1 LYLIVLV
8 YPIGVLLLM
17 FESLRAVPADPIL
30 HLSVLYRQDT
40 NPKKVD
46 LGVGVYKDET
56 GHTAIMEAVSR
67 AEERLLVEED
77 TKAYIGMAGSKRFC
91 DLLAQV
97 TLGADHKVLAGKRV
111 AVAQTP
117 GGSGALRVLAEFINV
132 AKPGATVWVGN
143 PTWANHIPVMQSAGL
158 TIKQYPYYNSRTRT
172 VDFEAMLAS
181 LETDTKAGDVVLLHG
196 CCHNPSGADL
206 NLEQWQA
213 TADLIKAKGL
223 LPYVDI
229 AYQGLGEGMDE
240 DAAGLRLMANSV
252 PEMVIASSCSKNFGL
267 YRERTGTAIII
278 TSTSI
283 NASLAQSQMNS
294 LIRANYSMPPSHG
307 ALVVETI
314 LADPKLKQMWRDEL
328 KIMRKRITDLRS
340 QLVDAI
346 KAEGVEQDF
355 SFIERQ
361 RGMFSFLGVN
371 AEQVDKLVNE
381 HSVYLVGSSRINLA
395 GLNQHNIAY
404 VAKSIA
410 AVL

>member
-1 LYLIVLV
+1 
-8 YPIGVLLLM
+8 M

-30 HLSVLYRQDT
+30 NLSILYRQDT
-40 NPKKVD
+40 NPNKVD
-46 LGVGVYKDET
+46 LGVGVYKDEA

-67 AEERLLVEED
+67 AQELILVEED
-77 TKAYIGMAGSKRFC
+77 TKAYVGMAGSKRYC
-91 DLLAQV
+91 DLLVQT
-97 TLGADHKVLAGKRV
+97 TLGVDHTVLTNNRF

-132 AKPGATVWVGN
+132 AKPGATVWAGN
-143 PTWANHIPVMQSAGL
+143 PTWANHSPIMQSAGL
-158 TIKQYPYYNSRTRT
+158 EIKQYPYYDKDTKA
-172 VDFEAMLAS
+172 VDFDGMLAT
-181 LETDTKAGDVVLLHG
+181 LKAETKAGDVVLLHA

-206 NLEQWQA
+206 SLEQWQA
-213 TADLIKAKGL
+213 TADVIKAKGL

-240 DAAGLRLMANSV
+240 DAAGLRLMANTV

-278 TSTSI
+278 SATE
-283 NASLAQSQMNS
+283 AQAHLAQSQMNG

-328 KIMRKRITDLRS
+328 KTMRKRIKHLRS

-361 RGMFSFLGVN
+361 HGMFSFLGIN
-371 AEQVDKLVNE
+371 AAQVDQLVNE

-395 GLNQHNIAY
+395 GLNQRNIAY
-404 VAKSIA
+404 VAKAIA

>member
-1 LYLIVLV
+1 
-8 YPIGVLLLM
+8 M

-30 HLSVLYRQDT
+30 NLSVLYRQDT
-40 NPKKVD
+40 SPNKVD

-67 AEERLLVEED
+67 AEERLLTEED
-77 TKAYIGMAGSKRFC
+77 TKTYVGMAGSKRFC
-91 DLLAQV
+91 DLLAQM
-97 TLGADHKVLAGKRV
+97 TLGADHNVLADNRV
-111 AVAQTP
+111 AIAQTP
-117 GGSGALRVLAEFINV
+117 GGSGALRVLGEFINV
-132 AKPGATVWVGN
+132 AKPGATIWVGN
-143 PTWANHIPVMQSAGL
+143 PTWANHIPVMTSAGL
-158 TIKQYPYYNSRTRT
+158 TVKQYPYYNPETRG
-172 VDFEAMLAS
+172 VDFDAMMAALEA
-181 LETDTKAGDVVLLHG
+181 DTHAGDVVLLHG

-213 TADLIKAKGL
+213 MADLIKAKGL

-229 AYQGLGEGMDE
+229 AYQGLGEGIDE
-240 DAAGLRLMANSV
+240 DAAGLRLMANTV

-278 TSTSI
+278 AATAEQA
-283 NASLAQSQMNS
+283 NLAQSQMNS
-294 LIRANYSMPPSHG
+294 VIRSNYSMPPSHG
-307 ALVVETI
+307 AMVVETI
-314 LADPKLKQMWRDEL
+314 LSDPKLKQMWRDEL
-328 KIMRKRITDLRS
+328 KTMRKRIKDLRS

-361 RGMFSFLGVN
+361 NGMFSFLGVN
-371 AEQVDKLVNE
+371 AKQVDKLVNE

>member
-1 LYLIVLV
+1 
-8 YPIGVLLLM
+8 M
-17 FESLRAVPADPIL
+17 FELLRAVPADPIL
-30 HLSVLYRQDT
+30 NLSVLYRQDT
-40 NPKKVD
+40 NPNKVD

-77 TKAYIGMAGSKRFC
+77 TKAYVGMAGSKRFC
-91 DLLAQV
+91 DLLAKV
-97 TLGADHKVLAGKRV
+97 TLGADHQVLADKRV

-132 AKPGATVWVGN
+132 VKPGATVWVGN

-158 TIKQYPYYNSRTRT
+158 TIKQYPYYDSETQD
-172 VDFEAMLAS
+172 VDFGAMLAT
-181 LETDTKAGDVVLLHG
+181 LETEPKVGDVVLLHG

-206 NLEQWQA
+206 TIEQWQA

-240 DAAGLRLMANSV
+240 DVAGLRLMANTV

-267 YRERTGTAIII
+267 YRERTGTAMIIAA
-278 TSTSI
+278 TEQQA
-283 NASLAQSQMNS
+283 NLAQSQMNS
-294 LIRANYSMPPSHG
+294 VIRSNYSMPPSHG

-314 LADPKLKQMWRDEL
+314 LADPKLKQMWRNEL
-328 KIMRKRITDLRS
+328 KTMRKRIKDLRS

-346 KAEGVEQDF
+346 KAEGIEQDF

-361 RGMFSFLGVN
+361 KGMFSFLGIS

>member
-1 LYLIVLV
+1 
-8 YPIGVLLLM
+8 M

-30 HLSVLYRQDT
+30 NLSVLYRQDT
-40 NPKKVD
+40 NPNKVD

-56 GHTAIMEAVSR
+56 GHTAIMKAVSR

-77 TKAYIGMAGSKRFC
+77 TKAYVGMAGSKRFC

-97 TLGADHKVLAGKRV
+97 TLGAEHQVLTDKRV

-158 TIKQYPYYNSRTRT
+158 IIKQYPYYDSETQA
-172 VDFEAMLAS
+172 VDFDAMLAT
-181 LETDTKAGDVVLLHG
+181 LKTEPEAGDVVLLHG

-206 NLEQWQA
+206 TIEQWQA

-240 DAAGLRLMANSV
+240 DAAGLRLMANTV

-267 YRERTGTAIII
+267 YRERTGTAMIIA
-278 TSTSI
+278 STSEH
-283 NASLAQSQMNS
+283 ARLAQSQMHS
-294 LIRANYSMPPSHG
+294 VIRANYSMPPSHG

-328 KIMRKRITDLRS
+328 KTMRKRIKDLRS

-361 RGMFSFLGVN
+361 KGMFSFLGVN
-371 AEQVDKLVNE
+371 AEQVDQLVNK

>member
-1 LYLIVLV
+1 
-8 YPIGVLLLM
+8 M

-30 HLSVLYRQDT
+30 NLSVLYRQDT
-40 NPKKVD
+40 SPNKVD

-56 GHTAIMEAVSR
+56 GHTAIMKAVSR
-67 AEERLLVEED
+67 AEERLLTEED
-77 TKAYIGMAGSKRFC
+77 TKTYVGMAGSKRFC
-91 DLLAQV
+91 DLLAQM
-97 TLGADHKVLAGKRV
+97 TLGADHNVLADNRV

-117 GGSGALRVLAEFINV
+117 GGSGALRVLGEFINV
-132 AKPGATVWVGN
+132 AKPGATIWVGN
-143 PTWANHIPVMQSAGL
+143 PTWANHIPVMTSAGL
-158 TIKQYPYYNSRTRT
+158 TVKQYPYYNPETRG
-172 VDFEAMLAS
+172 VDFDAMMAALEA
-181 LETDTKAGDVVLLHG
+181 DTHAGDVVLLHG

-213 TADLIKAKGL
+213 MADLIKAKGL

-229 AYQGLGEGMDE
+229 AYQGLGEGIDE
-240 DAAGLRLMANSV
+240 DAAGLRLMANTV

-278 TSTSI
+278 AGTAEQA
-283 NASLAQSQMNS
+283 NLAQSQMNS
-294 LIRANYSMPPSHG
+294 VIRSNYSMPPSHG
-307 ALVVETI
+307 AMVVETI
-314 LADPKLKQMWRDEL
+314 LSDPKLKQMWRDEL
-328 KIMRKRITDLRS
+328 KTMRKRIKDLRS

-361 RGMFSFLGVN
+361 NGMFSFLGVN
-371 AEQVDKLVNE
+371 AKQVDKLVNE

>member
-1 LYLIVLV
+1 
-8 YPIGVLLLM
+8 M
-17 FESLRAVPADPIL
+17 FESLKPVAIDPIL
-30 HLSVLYRQDT
+30 GLMIAFKADT
-40 NPKKVD
+40 RPVKID
-46 LGVGVYKDET
+46 LGVGVYQDDHGRT
-56 GHTAIMEAVSR
+56 PVMEAVKI
-67 AEERLLVEED
+67 AQARLMELET
-77 TKAYIGMAGSKRFC
+77 TKSYQGMAGDPDYNQRMLG
-91 DLLAQV
+91 LLFGEQHSIMSS
-97 TLGADHKVLAGKRV
+97 GRV
-111 AVAQTP
+111 KSIQAP
-117 GGSGALRVLAEFINV
+117 GGSGALRVGAEVIRRARPESKLWIGV
-132 AKPGATVWVGN
+132 
-143 PTWANHIPVMQSAGL
+143 PTWPNHIPLLGGAGFE
-158 TIKQYPYYNSRTRT
+158 IIVYPYYDMGSRQINSQ
-172 VDFEAMLAS
+172 AMMDALRS
-181 LETDTKAGDVVLLHG
+181 VPAGDMVLLHG

-206 NLEQWQA
+206 TIEQWQA

-240 DAAGLRLMANSV
+240 DAAGLRLMANTV

-267 YRERTGTAIII
+267 YRERTGTAMIIA
-278 TSTSI
+278 STSEH
-283 NASLAQSQMNS
+283 ASLAQSQMHS
-294 LIRANYSMPPSHG
+294 VIRANYSMPPSHG

-328 KIMRKRITDLRS
+328 KTMRKRIKDLRS

>member
-1 LYLIVLV
+1 
-8 YPIGVLLLM
+8 M

-30 HLSVLYRQDT
+30 NLSVLYRQDT
-40 NPKKVD
+40 NPNKVD

-56 GHTAIMEAVSR
+56 GHTAIMAAVSR
-67 AEERLLVEED
+67 AEERLLLEED
-77 TKAYIGMAGSKRFC
+77 TKAYVGMAGSKRFC
-91 DLLAQV
+91 DLLAKL
-97 TLGADHKVLAGKRV
+97 TLGADHTVLADNRV

-117 GGSGALRVLAEFINV
+117 GGSGALRVLGEFINV

-143 PTWANHIPVMQSAGL
+143 PTWANHIPVMTSAGL
-158 TIKQYPYYNSRTRT
+158 TVKQYPYYNPATRG
-172 VDFEAMLAS
+172 VDFAAMMAVLEA
-181 LETDTKAGDVVLLHG
+181 DTRVGDVVLLHG

-206 NLEQWQA
+206 NLEQWQT

-240 DAAGLRLMANSV
+240 DAAGLRLMANTV

-267 YRERTGTAIII
+267 YRERTGTAMIIAA
-278 TSTSI
+278 TAEQA
-283 NASLAQSQMNS
+283 NLAQSQMNS
-294 LIRANYSMPPSHG
+294 VIRSNYSMPPSHG
-307 ALVVETI
+307 AMVVETI

-328 KIMRKRITDLRS
+328 KTMRKRIKDLRS

-355 SFIERQ
+355 SFIKRQ
-361 RGMFSFLGVN
+361 NGMFSFLGVN
-371 AEQVDKLVNE
+371 AEQVDKLVNQ

>member
-1 LYLIVLV
+1 
-8 YPIGVLLLM
+8 M

-30 HLSVLYRQDT
+30 NLSILYRQDT
-40 NPKKVD
+40 NPNKVD
-46 LGVGVYKDET
+46 LGVGVYKDEA

-67 AEERLLVEED
+67 AQELILVEED
-77 TKAYIGMAGSKRFC
+77 TKAYVGMAGSKRYC
-91 DLLAQV
+91 DLLAQT
-97 TLGADHKVLAGKRV
+97 TLGADHTVLTNNRF

-132 AKPGATVWVGN
+132 AKPGATVWAGN
-143 PTWANHIPVMQSAGL
+143 PTWANHSPIMQSAGL
-158 TIKQYPYYNSRTRT
+158 EIKQYPYYDKDTKV
-172 VDFEAMLAS
+172 VDFDGMLAT
-181 LETDTKAGDVVLLHG
+181 LKAETKAGDVVLLHA

-206 NLEQWQA
+206 SLEQWQA
-213 TADLIKAKGL
+213 TAGLIKVKGL

-240 DAAGLRLMANSV
+240 DAAGLRLMANTV

-278 TSTSI
+278 STTEAQAHI
-283 NASLAQSQMNS
+283 AQSQMNG

-328 KIMRKRITDLRS
+328 KTMRKRIKHLRS

-361 RGMFSFLGVN
+361 HGMFSFLGIN
-371 AEQVDKLVNE
+371 AAQVDQLVNE

-395 GLNQHNIAY
+395 GLNQRNIAY
-404 VAKSIA
+404 VAKAIA
-410 AVL
+410 AIL

>member
-1 LYLIVLV
+1 
-8 YPIGVLLLM
+8 M

-30 HLSVLYRQDT
+30 NLSILYRQDT
-40 NPKKVD
+40 NPNKVD
-46 LGVGVYKDET
+46 LGVGVYKDEA

-67 AEERLLVEED
+67 AQELILVEED
-77 TKAYIGMAGSKRFC
+77 TKAYVGMAGSKRYC
-91 DLLAQV
+91 DLLAQT
-97 TLGADHKVLAGKRV
+97 TLGAYHTVVTNNRF

-132 AKPGATVWVGN
+132 AKPGATVWAGN
-143 PTWANHIPVMQSAGL
+143 PTWANHSPIMQSAGL
-158 TIKQYPYYNSRTRT
+158 EIKQYPYYDKDTKA
-172 VDFEAMLAS
+172 VDFDGMLAT
-181 LETDTKAGDVVLLHG
+181 LKAETKAGDVVLLHA

-206 NLEQWQA
+206 SLEQWQA
-213 TADLIKAKGL
+213 TADLIKVKGL

-240 DAAGLRLMANSV
+240 DAAGLRLMANTV

-278 TSTSI
+278 SATEAQAHIT
-283 NASLAQSQMNS
+283 QSQMNG

-328 KIMRKRITDLRS
+328 KTMRKRIKHLRG

-361 RGMFSFLGVN
+361 HGMFSFLGIN
-371 AEQVDKLVNE
+371 AAQVDQLVNE

-395 GLNQHNIAY
+395 GLNQRNIAY
-404 VAKSIA
+404 VAKAIA

>member
-1 LYLIVLV
+1 
-8 YPIGVLLLM
+8 M

-30 HLSVLYRQDT
+30 NLSVLYRQDT
-40 NPKKVD
+40 NPDKVD

-67 AEERLLVEED
+67 AEERLLTEED
-77 TKAYIGMAGSKRFC
+77 TKTYVGMAGSKRFC
-91 DLLAQV
+91 DLLAQL
-97 TLGADHKVLAGKRV
+97 TLGADHNVLADNRV

-117 GGSGALRVLAEFINV
+117 GGSGALRVLGEFINV

-143 PTWANHIPVMQSAGL
+143 PTWANHIPVMTSAGL
-158 TIKQYPYYNSRTRT
+158 TVKQYPYYNPETRG
-172 VDFEAMLAS
+172 VDFDAMMVALEA
-181 LETDTKAGDVVLLHG
+181 DTHAGDVVLLHG

-213 TADLIKAKGL
+213 MADLIKAKGL

-229 AYQGLGEGMDE
+229 AYQGLGEGIDE
-240 DAAGLRLMANSV
+240 DAAGLRLMANTV

-278 TSTSI
+278 AATAEQA
-283 NASLAQSQMNS
+283 NLAQSQMNS
-294 LIRANYSMPPSHG
+294 VIRSNYSMPPSHG
-307 ALVVETI
+307 AMVVETI
-314 LADPKLKQMWRDEL
+314 LSDPKLKQMWRDEL
-328 KIMRKRITDLRS
+328 KTMRKRIKDLRS

-361 RGMFSFLGVN
+361 NGMFSFLGVN
-371 AEQVDKLVNE
+371 AKQVDKLVNE

>member
-1 LYLIVLV
+1 
-8 YPIGVLLLM
+8 M

-30 HLSVLYRQDT
+30 NLSVLYRQDT
-40 NPKKVD
+40 SPNKVD

-67 AEERLLVEED
+67 AEERLLTEED
-77 TKAYIGMAGSKRFC
+77 TKTYVGMAGSKRFC
-91 DLLAQV
+91 DLLAQM
-97 TLGADHKVLAGKRV
+97 TLGADHNVLADNRV

-117 GGSGALRVLAEFINV
+117 GGSGALRVLGEFINV
-132 AKPGATVWVGN
+132 AKPGATIWVGN
-143 PTWANHIPVMQSAGL
+143 PTWANHIPVMTSAGL
-158 TIKQYPYYNSRTRT
+158 TVKQYPYYNPETRG
-172 VDFEAMLAS
+172 VDFDAMMAALEA
-181 LETDTKAGDVVLLHG
+181 DTHAGDVVLLHG

-213 TADLIKAKGL
+213 MADLIKAKGL

-229 AYQGLGEGMDE
+229 AYQGLGEGIDE
-240 DAAGLRLMANSV
+240 DAAGLRLMANTV

-278 TSTSI
+278 AATAEQA
-283 NASLAQSQMNS
+283 NLAQSQMNS
-294 LIRANYSMPPSHG
+294 VIRSNYSMPPSHG
-307 ALVVETI
+307 AMVVETI
-314 LADPKLKQMWRDEL
+314 LSDPKLKQMWRDEL
-328 KIMRKRITDLRS
+328 KTMRKRIKDLRS

-361 RGMFSFLGVN
+361 NGMFSFLGVN
-371 AEQVDKLVNE
+371 AKQVDKLVNE

>member
-1 LYLIVLV
+1 
-8 YPIGVLLLM
+8 M

-30 HLSVLYRQDT
+30 NLSILYRQDT
-40 NPKKVD
+40 NPNKVD
-46 LGVGVYKDET
+46 LGVGVYKDEA

-67 AEERLLVEED
+67 AQELILVEED
-77 TKAYIGMAGSKRFC
+77 TKAYVGMAGSKRYC
-91 DLLAQV
+91 DLLAQT
-97 TLGADHKVLAGKRV
+97 TLGAYHTVLTNNRF

-132 AKPGATVWVGN
+132 AKPGATVWAGN
-143 PTWANHIPVMQSAGL
+143 PTWANHSPIMQSAGL
-158 TIKQYPYYNSRTRT
+158 EIKQYPYY
-172 VDFEAMLAS
+172 DK
-181 LETDTKAGDVVLLHG
+181 DTKAVDFDGMLATLKAETKVGDVVLLHA

-206 NLEQWQA
+206 SLEQWQA
-213 TADLIKAKGL
+213 TADLIKVKGL

-240 DAAGLRLMANSV
+240 DAAGLRLMANTV

-267 YRERTGTAIII
+267 YRERTGTAIVISATEAQAHI
-278 TSTSI
+278 T
-283 NASLAQSQMNS
+283 QSQMNG

-328 KIMRKRITDLRS
+328 KTMRKRIKHLRG

-361 RGMFSFLGVN
+361 HGMFSFLGIN
-371 AEQVDKLVNE
+371 AAQVDQLVNE

-395 GLNQHNIAY
+395 GLNQRNIAY
-404 VAKSIA
+404 VAKAIA

>member
-1 LYLIVLV
+1 
-8 YPIGVLLLM
+8 M

-30 HLSVLYRQDT
+30 NLSVLYRQDT
-40 NPKKVD
+40 NPNKVD

-56 GHTAIMEAVSR
+56 GHTAIMEAVAR
-67 AEERLLVEED
+67 AEERLLAEED
-77 TKAYIGMAGSKRFC
+77 TKAYVGMAGSKRFC
-91 DLLAQV
+91 ELLAQV
-97 TLGADHKVLAGKRV
+97 TLGADHAVLADQRI

-117 GGSGALRVLAEFINV
+117 GGSGALRVLGEFINV
-132 AKPGATVWVGN
+132 ASPNATVWLGN
-143 PTWANHIPVMQSAGL
+143 PTWANHHAVMQSAGF
-158 TIKQYPYYNSRTRT
+158 TVKEYPYYNRGTRA
-172 VDFEAMLAS
+172 VDFDAMLNT
-181 LETDTKAGDVVLLHG
+181 LQNQTQAGDVVLLHG

-206 NLEQWQA
+206 SLDQWQA
-213 TADLIKAKGL
+213 ITDLVLAKGL
-223 LPYVDI
+223 IPYVDI

-240 DAAGLRLMANSV
+240 DAAGLRLMANAV

-267 YRERTGTAIII
+267 YRERTGTAMIIAA
-278 TSTSI
+278 
-283 NASLAQSQMNS
+283 NAQQASLAQGQMNS
-294 LIRANYSMPPSHG
+294 VIRANYSMPPSHG

-328 KIMRKRITDLRS
+328 KTMRKRIKDLRS

-346 KAEGVEQDF
+346 KAEGVTQDF

-361 RGMFSFLGVN
+361 KGMFSFLGVS
-371 AEQVDKLVNE
+371 AEQVDTLVNE

-395 GLNQHNIAY
+395 GLNQRNIAY

>member
-1 LYLIVLV
+1 
-8 YPIGVLLLM
+8 M

-40 NPKKVD
+40 NPNKVD

-77 TKAYIGMAGSKRFC
+77 TKAYVGMAGSKRFC

-158 TIKQYPYYNSRTRT
+158 TIKQYPYYNSKTRT
-172 VDFEAMLAS
+172 LDFDEMLAA

-278 TSTSI
+278 ASTSI
-283 NASLAQSQMNS
+283 HASLAQSQMNS

-328 KIMRKRITDLRS
+328 KTMRKRITDLRS

>member
-1 LYLIVLV
+1 
-8 YPIGVLLLM
+8 M

-30 HLSVLYRQDT
+30 NLSVLYRQDT
-40 NPKKVD
+40 NPNKVD

-56 GHTAIMEAVSR
+56 GHTAIMAAVSR
-67 AEERLLVEED
+67 AQERLLVEED
-77 TKAYIGMAGSKRFC
+77 TKTYVGMAGSKRFC
-91 DLLAQV
+91 DLLSQV
-97 TLGADHKVLAGKRV
+97 TLGTDHQVLTDNRIAL
-111 AVAQTP
+111 AQTP
-117 GGSGALRVLAEFINV
+117 GGSGALRVLGEFINV

-143 PTWANHIPVMQSAGL
+143 PTWANHIPVMTSAGL
-158 TIKQYPYYNSRTRT
+158 TVKQYPYYDAKTRG
-172 VDFEAMLAS
+172 VDFDAMIAALEADAQ
-181 LETDTKAGDVVLLHG
+181 AGDVVLLHG

-206 NLEQWQA
+206 NLAQWQA

-240 DAAGLRLMANSV
+240 DAAGLRLMANTV

-267 YRERTGTAIII
+267 YRERTGMAMVITA
-278 TSTSI
+278 TAEQ
-283 NASLAQSQMNS
+283 ASLAQSQMNS
-294 LIRANYSMPPSHG
+294 VIRSNYSMPPSHG
-307 ALVVETI
+307 AMVVETI

-328 KIMRKRITDLRS
+328 KTMRKRIKDLRS

-355 SFIERQ
+355 SFIKRQ
-361 RGMFSFLGVN
+361 NGMFSFLGVS

-404 VAKSIA
+404 VAKAIA

>member
-1 LYLIVLV
+1 
-8 YPIGVLLLM
+8 M

-30 HLSVLYRQDT
+30 NLSILYHQDT
-40 NPKKVD
+40 NPNKVD
-46 LGVGVYKDET
+46 LGVGVYKDEA

-67 AEERLLVEED
+67 AQELILVEED
-77 TKAYIGMAGSKRFC
+77 TKAYVGMAGSKRYC
-91 DLLAQV
+91 DLLAQT
-97 TLGADHKVLAGKRV
+97 TLGAYHTVLTNNRF

-132 AKPGATVWVGN
+132 AKPGATVWAGN
-143 PTWANHIPVMQSAGL
+143 PTWANHSPIIQSAGL
-158 TIKQYPYYNSRTRT
+158 EIKQYPYYDKDTKA
-172 VDFEAMLAS
+172 VDFDGMLAT
-181 LETDTKAGDVVLLHG
+181 LKAETKAGDVVLLHA

-206 NLEQWQA
+206 SLEQWQA
-213 TADLIKAKGL
+213 TADLIKVKGL

-240 DAAGLRLMANSV
+240 DAAGLRLMANTV

-278 TSTSI
+278 SATEAQAHIT
-283 NASLAQSQMNS
+283 QSQMNG

-328 KIMRKRITDLRS
+328 KTMRKRIKHLRG

-361 RGMFSFLGVN
+361 HGMFSFLGIN
-371 AEQVDKLVNE
+371 AAQVDQLVNE

-395 GLNQHNIAY
+395 GLNQRNIAY
-404 VAKSIA
+404 VAKAIA

>member
-1 LYLIVLV
+1 
-8 YPIGVLLLM
+8 M

-30 HLSVLYRQDT
+30 NLSILYRQDT
-40 NPKKVD
+40 NPNKVD
-46 LGVGVYKDET
+46 LGVGVYKDEA

-67 AEERLLVEED
+67 AQELILVEED
-77 TKAYIGMAGSKRFC
+77 TKAYVGMAGSKRYC
-91 DLLAQV
+91 DLLAQT
-97 TLGADHKVLAGKRV
+97 TLGAYHTVLTNNRF

-132 AKPGATVWVGN
+132 AKPGATVWAGN
-143 PTWANHIPVMQSAGL
+143 PTWANHSPIMQSAGL
-158 TIKQYPYYNSRTRT
+158 EIKQYPYY
-172 VDFEAMLAS
+172 DK
-181 LETDTKAGDVVLLHG
+181 DTKAVDFDGMLATLKAETKVGDVVLLHA

-206 NLEQWQA
+206 SLEQWQA
-213 TADLIKAKGL
+213 TADLIKVKGL

-240 DAAGLRLMANSV
+240 DAAGLRLMANTV

-278 TSTSI
+278 SATEAQAHIT
-283 NASLAQSQMNS
+283 QSQMNG

-328 KIMRKRITDLRS
+328 KTMRKRIKHLRG

-361 RGMFSFLGVN
+361 HGMFSFLGIN
-371 AEQVDKLVNE
+371 AAQVDQLVNE

-395 GLNQHNIAY
+395 GLNQRNIAY
-404 VAKSIA
+404 VAKAIA

>member
-1 LYLIVLV
+1 
-8 YPIGVLLLM
+8 M

-30 HLSVLYRQDT
+30 NLSILYRQDT
-40 NPKKVD
+40 NPNKVD
-46 LGVGVYKDET
+46 LGVGVYKDEA
-56 GHTAIMEAVSR
+56 GHTAIMEAVSQ
-67 AEERLLVEED
+67 AQELILVEED
-77 TKAYIGMAGSKRFC
+77 TKAYVGMAGSKRYC
-91 DLLAQV
+91 DLLAQT
-97 TLGADHKVLAGKRV
+97 TLGAYHTVLTNNRF

-132 AKPGATVWVGN
+132 AKPGATVWAGN
-143 PTWANHIPVMQSAGL
+143 PTWANHSPIMQSAGL
-158 TIKQYPYYNSRTRT
+158 EIKQYPYYDKDTKA
-172 VDFEAMLAS
+172 VDFDGMLDTLKA
-181 LETDTKAGDVVLLHG
+181 ETKAGDVVLLHA

-206 NLEQWQA
+206 SLEQWQA
-213 TADLIKAKGL
+213 TADLIKVKGL

-240 DAAGLRLMANSV
+240 DAAGLRLMANTL

-278 TSTSI
+278 SATEAQAHIT
-283 NASLAQSQMNS
+283 QSQMNG

-328 KIMRKRITDLRS
+328 KTMRKRIKHLRG

-361 RGMFSFLGVN
+361 HGMFSFLGINV
-371 AEQVDKLVNE
+371 AQVDQLVNE

-395 GLNQHNIAY
+395 GLNQRNIAY
-404 VAKSIA
+404 VAKAIA

>member
-1 LYLIVLV
+1 
-8 YPIGVLLLM
+8 M

-30 HLSVLYRQDT
+30 NLSVLYRQDT
-40 NPKKVD
+40 NPNKVD

-56 GHTAIMEAVSR
+56 GHTAIMAAVSR
-67 AEERLLVEED
+67 AQERLLVEED
-77 TKAYIGMAGSKRFC
+77 TKTYVGMAGSKRFC
-91 DLLAQV
+91 DLLSQV
-97 TLGADHKVLAGKRV
+97 TLGTDHQVLTDNRIAL
-111 AVAQTP
+111 AQTP
-117 GGSGALRVLAEFINV
+117 GGSGALRVLGEFINV

-143 PTWANHIPVMQSAGL
+143 PTWANHIPVMTSAGL
-158 TIKQYPYYNSRTRT
+158 TVKQYPYYDAKTRG
-172 VDFEAMLAS
+172 VDFDAMMAALEADAQ
-181 LETDTKAGDVVLLHG
+181 AGDVVLLHG

-206 NLEQWQA
+206 NLAQWQA

-240 DAAGLRLMANSV
+240 DAAGLRLMANTV

-267 YRERTGTAIII
+267 YRERTGMAMVITA
-278 TSTSI
+278 TAEQ
-283 NASLAQSQMNS
+283 ASLAQSQMNS
-294 LIRANYSMPPSHG
+294 VIRSNYSMPPSHG
-307 ALVVETI
+307 AMVVETI

-328 KIMRKRITDLRS
+328 KTMRKRIKDLRS

-355 SFIERQ
+355 SFIKRQ
-361 RGMFSFLGVN
+361 NGMFSFLGVS

-404 VAKSIA
+404 VAKAIA

>member
-1 LYLIVLV
+1 
-8 YPIGVLLLM
+8 M

-30 HLSVLYRQDT
+30 NLSILYRQDT
-40 NPKKVD
+40 NPNKVD
-46 LGVGVYKDET
+46 LGVGVYKDEA

-67 AEERLLVEED
+67 AQELILVEED
-77 TKAYIGMAGSKRFC
+77 TKAYVGMAGSKRYC
-91 DLLAQV
+91 DLLAQT
-97 TLGADHKVLAGKRV
+97 TLGAYHTVLTNNRF

-132 AKPGATVWVGN
+132 AKPGATVWAGN
-143 PTWANHIPVMQSAGL
+143 PTWANHSPIMQSAGL
-158 TIKQYPYYNSRTRT
+158 EIKQYPYYDKDTKA
-172 VDFEAMLAS
+172 VDFDGMLAT
-181 LETDTKAGDVVLLHG
+181 LKAETKAGDVVLLHA

-206 NLEQWQA
+206 SLEQWQA
-213 TADLIKAKGL
+213 TADLIKVKGL

-240 DAAGLRLMANSV
+240 DAAGLRLMANTV

-278 TSTSI
+278 SATEAQAHIT
-283 NASLAQSQMNS
+283 QSQMNG

-328 KIMRKRITDLRS
+328 KTMRKRIKHLRG

-361 RGMFSFLGVN
+361 HGMFSFLGIN
-371 AEQVDKLVNE
+371 AAQVDQLVNE

-395 GLNQHNIAY
+395 GLNQRNIAY
-404 VAKSIA
+404 VAKAIA
-410 AVL
+410 AIL

>member
-1 LYLIVLV
+1 
-8 YPIGVLLLM
+8 M

-30 HLSVLYRQDT
+30 NLSVLYRKDT
-40 NPKKVD
+40 SPNKVD

-67 AEERLLVEED
+67 AEERLLTEED
-77 TKAYIGMAGSKRFC
+77 TKTYVGMAGSKRFC
-91 DLLAQV
+91 DLLAQM
-97 TLGADHKVLAGKRV
+97 TLGADHNVLADNRV

-117 GGSGALRVLAEFINV
+117 GGSGALRVLGEFINV
-132 AKPGATVWVGN
+132 AKPGATIWVGN
-143 PTWANHIPVMQSAGL
+143 PTWANHIPVMTSAGL
-158 TIKQYPYYNSRTRT
+158 TVKQYPYYNPETRG
-172 VDFEAMLAS
+172 VDFDAMMAALEA
-181 LETDTKAGDVVLLHG
+181 DTHAGDVVLLHG

-213 TADLIKAKGL
+213 MADLIKAKGL

-229 AYQGLGEGMDE
+229 AYQGLGEGIDE
-240 DAAGLRLMANSV
+240 DAAGLRLMANTV

-278 TSTSI
+278 AATAEQA
-283 NASLAQSQMNS
+283 NLAQSQMNS
-294 LIRANYSMPPSHG
+294 VIRSNYSMPPSHG
-307 ALVVETI
+307 AMVVETI
-314 LADPKLKQMWRDEL
+314 LSDPKLKQMWRDEL
-328 KIMRKRITDLRS
+328 KTMRKRIKDLRS

-361 RGMFSFLGVN
+361 NGMFSFLGVN
-371 AEQVDKLVNE
+371 AKQVDKLVNE
-381 HSVYLVGSSRINLA
+381 HSVYLVGSSPINLA

>member
-1 LYLIVLV
+1 
-8 YPIGVLLLM
+8 M

-30 HLSVLYRQDT
+30 NLSVLYRQDT
-40 NPKKVD
+40 NPNKVD

-56 GHTAIMEAVSR
+56 GHTAIMEAVAR
-67 AEERLLVEED
+67 AEERLLTDED
-77 TKAYIGMAGSKRFC
+77 TKAYVGMAGSKRFC
-91 DLLAQV
+91 ELLAQV
-97 TLGADHKVLAGKRV
+97 TLGADHPVLANQRI

-117 GGSGALRVLAEFINV
+117 GGSGALRVLGEFINV
-132 AKPGATVWVGN
+132 ASPNATVWLGN
-143 PTWANHIPVMQSAGL
+143 PTWANHHAVMQSAGF
-158 TIKQYPYYNSRTRT
+158 TVKEYPYYNRTT
-172 VDFEAMLAS
+172 KAVDFDAMCNALKNQ
-181 LETDTKAGDVVLLHG
+181 TQAGDVVLLHG

-206 NLEQWQA
+206 SLDQWQ
-213 TADLIKAKGL
+213 TITDLVLAKGL
-223 LPYVDI
+223 IPYVDI

-240 DAAGLRLMANSV
+240 DAAGLRLMANAV

-267 YRERTGTAIII
+267 YRERTGTAMVI
-278 TSTSI
+278 TA
-283 NASLAQSQMNS
+283 NAQQASFAQGQMNS
-294 LIRANYSMPPSHG
+294 VIRANYSMPPSHG

-328 KIMRKRITDLRS
+328 KTMRKRIKDLRS

-346 KAEGVEQDF
+346 KAEGVTQDF

-361 RGMFSFLGVN
+361 KGMFSFLGVN
-371 AEQVDKLVNE
+371 SEQVDKLVHE

>member
-1 LYLIVLV
+1 
-8 YPIGVLLLM
+8 M

-30 HLSVLYRQDT
+30 NLSVLYRQDT
-40 NPKKVD
+40 SPNKVD

-67 AEERLLVEED
+67 AEERLLTEED
-77 TKAYIGMAGSKRFC
+77 TKTYVGMAGSKRFC
-91 DLLAQV
+91 DLLAQM
-97 TLGADHKVLAGKRV
+97 TLGADHNVLADNRV

-117 GGSGALRVLAEFINV
+117 GGSGALRVLGEFINV
-132 AKPGATVWVGN
+132 AKPGATIWVGN
-143 PTWANHIPVMQSAGL
+143 PTWANHIPVMTSAGL
-158 TIKQYPYYNSRTRT
+158 TVKQYPYYNPETRG
-172 VDFEAMLAS
+172 VDFDAMMVALEA
-181 LETDTKAGDVVLLHG
+181 DTHAGDVVLLHG

-213 TADLIKAKGL
+213 MADLIKAKGL

-229 AYQGLGEGMDE
+229 AYQGLGEGIDE
-240 DAAGLRLMANSV
+240 DAAGLRLMANTV

-278 TSTSI
+278 AATAEQA
-283 NASLAQSQMNS
+283 NLAQSQMNS
-294 LIRANYSMPPSHG
+294 VIRSNYSMPPSHG
-307 ALVVETI
+307 AMVVETI
-314 LADPKLKQMWRDEL
+314 LSDPKLKQMWRDEL
-328 KIMRKRITDLRS
+328 KTMRKRIKDLRS

-361 RGMFSFLGVN
+361 NGMFSFLGVN
-371 AEQVDKLVNE
+371 AKQVDKLVNE

>member
-1 LYLIVLV
+1 
-8 YPIGVLLLM
+8 M

-30 HLSVLYRQDT
+30 NLSVLYRQDT
-40 NPKKVD
+40 NPNKVD
-46 LGVGVYKDET
+46 LGVGVYKDEA

-67 AEERLLVEED
+67 AQERILAEEN
-77 TKAYIGMAGSKRFC
+77 TKAYVGIAGSKKFC

-97 TLGADHKVLAGKRV
+97 TLGAEHSVLTDDRI

-117 GGSGALRVLAEFINV
+117 GGSGALRVLAEFLNV

-143 PTWANHIPVMQSAGL
+143 PTWANHIPIMQSAGL
-158 TIKQYPYYNSRTRT
+158 EIKQFPYYDRAKKS
-172 VDFEAMLAS
+172 VDFEAMMAILT
-181 LETDTKAGDVVLLHG
+181 TDTQAGDIVLLHG

-206 NLEQWQA
+206 SLDQWQA
-213 TADLIKAKGL
+213 TADLMKAKGL
-223 LPYVDI
+223 LPFVDI

-240 DAAGLRLMANSV
+240 DAAGLRLMAGSV

-267 YRERTGTAIII
+267 YRERTGAAIII
-278 TSTSI
+278 SASTEQ
-283 NASLAQSQMNS
+283 ASAAQSQMNGV
-294 LIRANYSMPPSHG
+294 IRANYSMPPSHG
-307 ALVVETI
+307 ALAAETI

-328 KIMRKRITDLRS
+328 KTMRKRIKDLRS

-355 SFIERQ
+355 SFIEHQ
-361 RGMFSFLGVN
+361 KGMFSFLGIT

-395 GLNQHNIAY
+395 GLNQRNIAY
-404 VAKSIA
+404 VAKAIA

>member
-1 LYLIVLV
+1 
-8 YPIGVLLLM
+8 M

-30 HLSVLYRQDT
+30 NLSILYRQDT
-40 NPKKVD
+40 NPNKVD
-46 LGVGVYKDET
+46 LGVGVYKDEA

-67 AEERLLVEED
+67 AQELILVEED
-77 TKAYIGMAGSKRFC
+77 TKAYVGMAGSKRYC
-91 DLLAQV
+91 DLLAQT
-97 TLGADHKVLAGKRV
+97 TLGAYHTVLTNNRF

-132 AKPGATVWVGN
+132 AKPGATVWAGN
-143 PTWANHIPVMQSAGL
+143 PTWANHSPIMQSAGL
-158 TIKQYPYYNSRTRT
+158 EIKQYPYY
-172 VDFEAMLAS
+172 DK
-181 LETDTKAGDVVLLHG
+181 DTKAVDFDGMLATLKAETKVGDVVLLHA

-206 NLEQWQA
+206 SLEQWQA
-213 TADLIKAKGL
+213 TADLIKVKGL

-240 DAAGLRLMANSV
+240 DAAGLRLMANTV

-267 YRERTGTAIII
+267 YRERTGTAIVISSTEAQAHI
-278 TSTSI
+278 T
-283 NASLAQSQMNS
+283 QSQMNG

-328 KIMRKRITDLRS
+328 KTMRKRIKHLRG

-361 RGMFSFLGVN
+361 HGMFSFLGIN
-371 AEQVDKLVNE
+371 AAQVDQLVNE

-395 GLNQHNIAY
+395 GLNQRNIAY
-404 VAKSIA
+404 VAKAIA

>member
-1 LYLIVLV
+1 
-8 YPIGVLLLM
+8 M

-30 HLSVLYRQDT
+30 NLSILYRQDT
-40 NPKKVD
+40 NPNKVD
-46 LGVGVYKDET
+46 LGVGVYKDEA

-67 AEERLLVEED
+67 AQELILVEED
-77 TKAYIGMAGSKRFC
+77 TKAYVGMAGSKRYC
-91 DLLAQV
+91 DLLAQT
-97 TLGADHKVLAGKRV
+97 TLGAYHTVLTNNRF

-132 AKPGATVWVGN
+132 AKPGATVWAGN
-143 PTWANHIPVMQSAGL
+143 PTWANHSPIMQSAGL
-158 TIKQYPYYNSRTRT
+158 EIKQYPYY
-172 VDFEAMLAS
+172 DK
-181 LETDTKAGDVVLLHG
+181 DTKAVDFDGMLATLKAETKVGDVVLLHA

-206 NLEQWQA
+206 SLEQWQA
-213 TADLIKAKGL
+213 TADLIKVKGL

-240 DAAGLRLMANSV
+240 DAAGLRLMANTV

-278 TSTSI
+278 SATEAQAHIT
-283 NASLAQSQMNS
+283 QSQMNG

-328 KIMRKRITDLRS
+328 KTMRKRIKHLRG

-361 RGMFSFLGVN
+361 HGMFSFLGIN
-371 AEQVDKLVNE
+371 AAQVDQLVKE

-395 GLNQHNIAY
+395 GLNQRNIAY
-404 VAKSIA
+404 VAKAIA

>member
-1 LYLIVLV
+1 
-8 YPIGVLLLM
+8 M

-30 HLSVLYRQDT
+30 NLSVLYRQDT
-40 NPKKVD
+40 NPNKVD

-56 GHTAIMEAVSR
+56 GRTAIMQAVSR

-77 TKAYIGMAGSKRFC
+77 TKAYVGMAGSKRFGE
-91 DLLAQV
+91 LLLQV
-97 TLGADHKVLAGKRV
+97 ILGADHQVLADQRV

-132 AKPGATVWVGN
+132 AKPGSTVWVSN

-158 TIKQYPYYNSRTRT
+158 TVKQYPYYNSAKQA
-172 VDFEAMLAS
+172 VDFDAMLTT
-181 LETDTKAGDVVLLHG
+181 LETETEVGDVILLHG

-206 NLEQWQA
+206 TIEQWQV

-240 DAAGLRLMANSV
+240 DAAGVRLMANTV

-278 TSTSI
+278 ASTADH
-283 NASLAQSQMNS
+283 ASVAQSQMNS
-294 LIRANYSMPPSHG
+294 VIRANYSMPPSHG

-328 KIMRKRITDLRS
+328 KTMRKRIKDLRS

-361 RGMFSFLGVN
+361 KGMFSFLGVN
-371 AEQVDKLVNE
+371 AEQVDQLVNK

>member
-1 LYLIVLV
+1 
-8 YPIGVLLLM
+8 M

-30 HLSVLYRQDT
+30 NLSILYRQDT
-40 NPKKVD
+40 NPNKVD
-46 LGVGVYKDET
+46 LGVGVYKDEA

-67 AEERLLVEED
+67 AQELILVEED
-77 TKAYIGMAGSKRFC
+77 TKAYVGMAGSKRYC
-91 DLLAQV
+91 DLLAQA
-97 TLGADHKVLAGKRV
+97 TLGAYHTVLTNNRF

-132 AKPGATVWVGN
+132 AKPGATVWAGN
-143 PTWANHIPVMQSAGL
+143 PTWANHSPIMQSAGL
-158 TIKQYPYYNSRTRT
+158 EIKQYPYYDKDTKV
-172 VDFEAMLAS
+172 VDFDGMLAT
-181 LETDTKAGDVVLLHG
+181 LKAETKTGDVVLLHA

-206 NLEQWQA
+206 SLEQWQA
-213 TADLIKAKGL
+213 TAGLIKVKGL

-240 DAAGLRLMANSV
+240 DAAGLRLMANTV

-278 TSTSI
+278 SATE
-283 NASLAQSQMNS
+283 AQAHLAQSQMNG

-314 LADPKLKQMWRDEL
+314 LADPKLKQMWCDEL
-328 KIMRKRITDLRS
+328 KTMRKRIKHLRS

-361 RGMFSFLGVN
+361 HGMFSFLGIN
-371 AEQVDKLVNE
+371 AAQVDQLVNE

-395 GLNQHNIAY
+395 GLNQRNIAY
-404 VAKSIA
+404 VAKAIA
-410 AVL
+410 AIL

>member
-1 LYLIVLV
+1 
-8 YPIGVLLLM
+8 M

-30 HLSVLYRQDT
+30 NLSILYRQDT
-40 NPKKVD
+40 NPNKVD
-46 LGVGVYKDET
+46 LGVGVYKDEA

-67 AEERLLVEED
+67 AQELILVEED
-77 TKAYIGMAGSKRFC
+77 TKAYVGMAGSKRYC
-91 DLLAQV
+91 DLLAQT
-97 TLGADHKVLAGKRV
+97 TLGAYHTVLTNNRF

-132 AKPGATVWVGN
+132 AKPGATVWAGN
-143 PTWANHIPVMQSAGL
+143 PTWANHSPIMQSAGL
-158 TIKQYPYYNSRTRT
+158 EIKQYPYYDKDTKA
-172 VDFEAMLAS
+172 VDFDGMLAT
-181 LETDTKAGDVVLLHG
+181 LKAETKAGDVVLLHA

-206 NLEQWQA
+206 SLEQWQA
-213 TADLIKAKGL
+213 TADLIKVKGL

-240 DAAGLRLMANSV
+240 DAAGLRLMANTV

-278 TSTSI
+278 SATEAQAHIT
-283 NASLAQSQMNS
+283 QSQMNG

-328 KIMRKRITDLRS
+328 KTMRKRIKHLRG

-361 RGMFSFLGVN
+361 HGMFSFLGIN
-371 AEQVDKLVNE
+371 AAQVDQLVNE

-395 GLNQHNIAY
+395 GLNQRNIAY
-404 VAKSIA
+404 VAKAIA

>member
-1 LYLIVLV
+1 
-8 YPIGVLLLM
+8 M
-17 FESLRAVPADPIL
+17 FESLRAVSADPIL
-30 HLSVLYRQDT
+30 NLSVLYRQDT
-40 NPKKVD
+40 NPNKVD

-56 GHTAIMEAVSR
+56 GHTAIMKAVSR

-77 TKAYIGMAGSKRFC
+77 TKAYVGMAGSKRFC

-97 TLGADHKVLAGKRV
+97 TLGADHQVLTDKRV

-158 TIKQYPYYNSRTRT
+158 IIKQYPYYDSETQA
-172 VDFEAMLAS
+172 VDFDAMLAT
-181 LETDTKAGDVVLLHG
+181 LETEPEAGDVVLLHG

-206 NLEQWQA
+206 TIEQWQA

-240 DAAGLRLMANSV
+240 DAAGLRLMANTV

-267 YRERTGTAIII
+267 YRERTGTAMIIA
-278 TSTSI
+278 STSEH
-283 NASLAQSQMNS
+283 ASLAQSQMHS
-294 LIRANYSMPPSHG
+294 VIRANYSMPPSHG

-328 KIMRKRITDLRS
+328 KTMRKRIKDLRS

-346 KAEGVEQDF
+346 KAEGVQQDF

-361 RGMFSFLGVN
+361 KGMFSFLGVN
-371 AEQVDKLVNE
+371 AEQVDQLVNK

>member
-1 LYLIVLV
+1 
-8 YPIGVLLLM
+8 M

-30 HLSVLYRQDT
+30 NLSVLYRQDT
-40 NPKKVD
+40 NPNKVD

-77 TKAYIGMAGSKRFC
+77 TKAYVGMAGSKRFC

-97 TLGADHKVLAGKRV
+97 TLGADHKVLADNRV

-117 GGSGALRVLAEFINV
+117 GGSGALRVLGEFINV
-132 AKPGATVWVGN
+132 AKAGATVWVGN
-143 PTWANHIPVMQSAGL
+143 PTWANHIPVMTSAGL
-158 TIKQYPYYNSRTRT
+158 TVKQYPYYNPKTRG
-172 VDFEAMLAS
+172 VDFDAMMAALEA
-181 LETDTKAGDVVLLHG
+181 DTQAGDVVLLHG

-206 NLEQWQA
+206 SLEQWQA

-240 DAAGLRLMANSV
+240 DAAGLRLMANTV

-267 YRERTGTAIII
+267 YRERTGTAMIIA
-278 TSTSI
+278 STAQQ
-283 NASLAQSQMNS
+283 ASLAQSQMNS
-294 LIRANYSMPPSHG
+294 VIRSNYSMPPSHG

-328 KIMRKRITDLRS
+328 KTMRKRIKDLRS

-361 RGMFSFLGVN
+361 KGMFSFLGVN
-371 AEQVDKLVNE
+371 AEQVDQLVNK